1 MEKILIVSKTPASIE
16 KLSDIIEK
24 CGAQLIKGVLS
35 ARDAAEKLDETEY
48 DIIVINAPLA
58 DDSGLSL
65 AQKARA
71 KDVGIVLLINSDVVD
86 KVQEVTEE
94 LGAFL
99 VEKPINPPLLI
110 QGIRFVAAAQKRYI
124 SLRLENSRLAQKV
137 EDIKVINRAKCCLMQ
152 TLNLSESAAH
162 RYIEKQ
168 AMDTRKPKRHVA
180 ERILK
185 TYEF

>member
-99 VEKPINPPLLI
+99 VEKPINPPT
-110 QGIRFVAAAQKRYI
+110 AAEPLTSA
-124 SLRLENSRLAQKV
+124 V
-137 EDIKVINRAKCCLMQ
+137 E
-152 TLNLSESAAH
+152 
-162 RYIEKQ
+162 
-168 AMDTRKPKRHVA
+168 
-180 ERILK
+180 
-185 TYEF
+185 